1 MNFLKS
7 YPVKILAVGFIV
19 LSLLSVPLFW
29 ARFYCE
35 SALVEII
42 PDEAETVRIEPSG
55 LIPEGIEN
63 GPDVANHS
71 QVNAFMRRRREPPV
85 LGIVHY
91 GQAHEPGG
99 SRSNV
104 YQYDW
109 DELRKTLLYFDEGKG
124 LIVYEYIRKERKG
137 GLIPSSKQVRLY
149 AGPDGVSENPDKA
162 LGRFAEPIVSGD
174 WYYVPGRHSLWPLF
188 DKKLRRFFVI
198 NFDDRTVV
206 KGPEIERGGPH
217 NPLQIH
223 TLTKNQ
229 LLLHLHCQP
238 PMKRVLKPVKDDEDL
253 EERTE
258 PKYVSKSII
267 ESFSNSLSGRYI
279 LVLDE
284 SGRID
289 LLDRETLQFA
299 RPAGYLPLPHR
310 YFPEGDARPKDLLAY
325 RVQPVAFGPDLEY
338 KGLCVATLSRE
349 GTALGLAVFDH
360 AGRIVADDQSKTT
373 EYGHG
378 QPIHRLSAQAV
389 YSDQPWAPALTI
401 SKYLLENLHPPILS
415 VLSYFAAGS
424 IEAAAGHRALFILP
438 NSFVAIK
445 SQQGRDYPLDI
456 FIDVLG
462 LLLLSI
468 VLSALLAWRVYRDA
482 IAIGLSENA
491 RLVWL
496 IVTVAFG
503 LSAYITYRLTRPR
516 MTMVTCANCGRLRRP
531 DMETCHRC
539 GSKWHVPELTPP
551 AWRVV
556 NGQA

>member
-1 MNFLKS
+1 
-7 YPVKILAVGFIV
+7 
-19 LSLLSVPLFW
+19 
-29 ARFYCE
+29 
-35 SALVEII
+35 
-42 PDEAETVRIEPSG
+42 
-55 LIPEGIEN
+55 
-63 GPDVANHS
+63 
-71 QVNAFMRRRREPPV
+71 
-85 LGIVHY
+85 
-91 GQAHEPGG
+91 
-99 SRSNV
+99 V

-109 DELRKTLLYFDEGKG
+109 DELRKTLLYFDGGKG

-137 GLIPSSKQVRLY
+137 DLIPISKQVRLY
-149 AGPDGVSENPDKA
+149 AGPDGVSESPDKT

-174 WYYVPGRHSLWPLF
+174 WYYVPGRHSLRPLF

-198 NFDDRTVV
+198 NFHDRTVV

-223 TLTKNQ
+223 TLKKNQ
-229 LLLHLHCQP
+229 LRLHLHCQP
-238 PMKRVLKPVKDDEDL
+238 PTARVLKPVGDDEDV
-253 EERTE
+253 EGRTKT
-258 PKYVSKSII
+258 KYVSKPLVSL
-267 ESFSNSLSGRYI
+267 NSLSGRYI

-299 RPAGYLPLPHR
+299 GPAGYLPLPHR

-325 RVQPVAFGPDLEY
+325 NVQPVAFGPDLEY
-338 KGLCVATLSRE
+338 KGMCVATLSRE
-349 GTALGLAVFDH
+349 GTAIGLAIFDH
-360 AGRIVADDQSKTT
+360 TGRIVADDQSKTT

-378 QPIHRLSAQAV
+378 QPIHKLSSQAV
-389 YSDQPWAPALTI
+389 YFDQPWAPALTI
-401 SKYLLENLHPPILS
+401 SKYLLESLHPPILS
-415 VLSYFAAGS
+415 VLSCFAADS

-438 NSFVAIK
+438 NSFVAIE
-445 SQQGRDYPLDI
+445 SRQGHVLDLDI
-456 FIDVLG
+456 FIYVLR

-503 LSAYITYRLTRPR
+503 LSAYFTYRLTRPR
-516 MTMVTCANCGRLRRP
+516 MTMVTCANCGRGRRP
-531 DMETCHRC
+531 DMETCQRC